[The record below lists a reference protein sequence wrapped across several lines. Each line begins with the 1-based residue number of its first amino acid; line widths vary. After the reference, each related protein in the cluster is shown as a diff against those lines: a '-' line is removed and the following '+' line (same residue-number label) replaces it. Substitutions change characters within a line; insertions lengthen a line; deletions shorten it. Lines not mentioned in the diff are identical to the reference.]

1 VTIGLFPIVVNFHG
15 LPLWFLPPLLR
26 YDDTFS
32 TNACIKIIV
41 NMYSVYAVYY
51 TRICGGWQSYRRIVV
66 KKKSKHQAD
75 VFSDDDDFESEELR
89 R

>member
-1 VTIGLFPIVVNFHG
+1 
-15 LPLWFLPPLLR
+15 
-26 YDDTFS
+26 
-32 TNACIKIIV
+32 
-41 NMYSVYAVYY
+41 MYSVYAVYY